1 MIDLHVFNDSVLS
14 LVPAVLAIS
23 LSMLTR
29 RVLLSLAIAV
39 LTGALLL
46 TDFNVLHAAQYIG
59 ISALGLVWKEGALNV
74 WNLSLISFLLL
85 LGILTAF
92 ITRMGGTKA
101 FGVWALTH
109 IHTQRGARLFT
120 VSLGMMIF
128 IDDYFSS
135 LAVGQVARPVTDQHK
150 IARAKLAYLIDSTS
164 APVCVLSPLS
174 SWGAYIM
181 GILTL
186 ILTTHQIE
194 QYSALS
200 VFFELI
206 PYNFYPFMA
215 LMFVFVIAYTG
226 WGIGPMKGHL
236 IRASLGE
243 LFPTG
248 KGSVPGEITK
258 IVIDDRGR
266 VRDLLVPIIMLI
278 VCAMVLIFAL
288 GWNGIHANG
297 QPFSV
302 MRVLEYTDVGTA
314 LLLAAIIALG
324 SCLVLSVAHR
334 FSLKDYGQVFLS
346 GFRSMMPAIY
356 ILLFAWMIIDVI
368 GAMGTGEYLAHF
380 IHRNLPIALL
390 PMLLFLLSGVMAFST
405 GTSWGTFGIMLPIAA
420 NIALAVEPAFLM
432 PMMGAVLSGALFGD
446 HASPISDT
454 TILSATGA
462 GCHLM
467 DHVVTQMP
475 YALLAA
481 LLVSFGFLVYG
492 FTQTY
497 VWAVLAMLLG
507 FSVVMGIIKSVSA
520 CRS

>member
-1 MIDLHVFNDSVLS
+1 MALHVFHDSVLS

-23 LSMLTR
+23 LSMLTH

-39 LTGALLL
+39 MAGALLL
-46 TDFNVLHAAQYIG
+46 NDFHLVATLSYIST
-59 ISALGLVWKEGALNV
+59 SALHLIWNNGPNIWNISLV
-74 WNLSLISFLLL
+74 SFLLL
-85 LGILTAF
+85 LGVLTAF

-101 FGVWALTH
+101 FGAWALTH

-120 VSLGMMIF
+120 VSLGMLIF

-186 ILTTHQIE
+186 IMTTHEIE
-194 QYSALS
+194 NFSALS
-200 VFFELI
+200 VFFALI
-206 PYNFYPFMA
+206 PFNFYPFMA
-215 LMFVFVIAYTG
+215 LLLVIVIACTG
-226 WGIGPMKGHL
+226 WGIGPMKNHL
-236 IRASLGE
+236 VKASLGQ
-243 LFPTG
+243 LFSEG
-248 KGSVPGEITK
+248 KGAVPGVITK
-258 IVIDDRGR
+258 MTVDEHGR
-266 VRDLLVPIIMLI
+266 VRDLLVPIVMLI
-278 VCAMVLIFAL
+278 ACAMGLIVAF
-288 GWNGIHANG
+288 GCYGIYLSG
-297 QPFSV
+297 EPFSV
-302 MRVLEYTDVGTA
+302 VLILEYTDVGTA
-314 LLLAAIIALG
+314 LLIAAGIALV
-324 SCLVLSVAHR
+324 SCVLLSASHR
-334 FSLKDYGQVFLS
+334 FKMKDYVGVVKS
-346 GFRSMMPAIY
+346 GVQSMMPAIY

-368 GAMGTGEYLAHF
+368 GAIGTGEYLAHF
-380 IHRNLPIALL
+380 IHENLPIAFL
-390 PMLLFLLSGVMAFST
+390 PVLLFLLAGVMAFST

-420 NIALAVEPAFLM
+420 NIAMAVEPAFLM

-475 YALLAA
+475 YALLSAC
-481 LLVSFGFLVYG
+481 LVAIGFLVFG
-492 FTQTY
+492 FTQVY
-497 VWAVLAMLLG
+497 IWSVVAMLLG
-507 FSVVMGIIKSVSA
+507 LAIALIIIGRK
-520 CRS
+520 R